1 MIARRAFILLSFLV
15 LALVGCGPRWVIRQ
29 QAQPN
34 PLNGVRKFNLEGIHW
49 EQLMVGGKSEA
60 EYLGGKD
67 ADQIK
72 SFQGDKAGFQDR
84 YVAQLL
90 SRAQGI
96 QLVPTPPGEPGQF
109 TIRATVNHFEP
120 GFYAYAAARDS
131 EVDIT
136 IQIVAQDGKLIDEI
150 TIHSRVASTMTSP
163 ASGGRMRTAGEDL
176 GNVTGKYLLK
186 RTGLEP
192 S

>member
-1 MIARRAFILLSFLV
+1 MLLSFLV

-29 QAQPN
+29 QASPN
-34 PLNGVRKFNLEGIHW
+34 PINGVRKFNLEGIHW

-60 EYLGGKD
+60 EYLAGKD

-72 SFQGDKAGFQDR
+72 SFQTDKAGFQDR
-84 YVAQLL
+84 FVAQLQ

-96 QLVPTPPGEPGQF
+96 QLMPTPPGEPGLF

-136 IQIVAQDGKLIDEI
+136 VQIVAQDGKLIDEI
-150 TIHSRVASTMTSP
+150 TIHSRIRATMTSP
-163 ASGGRMRTAGEDL
+163 ASGGRMRSAGEDL
-176 GNVTGKYLLK
+176 GNVTGKYLLN
-186 RTGLEP
+186 RTGLDT
-192 S
+192 

>member
-1 MIARRAFILLSFLV
+1 MIARRAFLLLSFLV

-29 QAQPN
+29 QASPN
-34 PLNGVRKFNLEGIHW
+34 PLNGVRKFNLEGTHW
-49 EQLMVGGKSEA
+49 ENLMVGGKSEP
-60 EYLGGKD
+60 EYLAGKD
-67 ADQIK
+67 AEQIA

-84 YVAQLL
+84 FIAQLL
-90 SRAQGI
+90 ARAQGI
-96 QLVPTPPGEPGQF
+96 QLVPTPPGEPGLF

-150 TIHSRVASTMTSP
+150 TIHSRVHASMTSP

-186 RTGLEP
+186 RTGLDT
-192 S
+192 

>member
-1 MIARRAFILLSFLV
+1 MIARRAFILLSLLV

-29 QAQPN
+29 QAAPN
-34 PLNGVRKFNLEGIHW
+34 PLTGVHKFNLEGMHW
-49 EQLMVGGKSEA
+49 EGLMVGGKSEA
-60 EYLGGKD
+60 DYLSGKD
-67 ADQIK
+67 ADQVK

-84 YVAQLL
+84 FVAQLL
-90 SRAQGI
+90 SRAQGL
-96 QLVPTPPGEPGQF
+96 QLVPTPPGEPGLF
-109 TIRATVNHFEP
+109 TVRATVNHFEP

-150 TIHSRVASTMTSP
+150 TIHSRIAATMTSP
-163 ASGGRMRTAGEDL
+163 ASGGRMRSAGEDL

-186 RTGLEP
+186 RTGLDT
-192 S
+192 

>member
-1 MIARRAFILLSFLV
+1 MIARRAFVLLSFLV

-29 QAQPN
+29 QATPN
-34 PLNGVRKFNLEGIHW
+34 PFVGARKFNLEGIHW
-49 EQLMVGGKSEA
+49 EQLMVGGKSEP
-60 EYLGGKD
+60 EYLSGKD
-67 ADQIK
+67 ADQVK

-84 YVAQLL
+84 FVAQLL

-96 QLVPTPPGEPGQF
+96 QLVPTPPGEPG
-109 TIRATVNHFEP
+109 TYTLRAIVNHFEP

-136 IQIVAQDGKLIDEI
+136 VQIVAQDGKLIDEI
-150 TIHSRVASTMTSP
+150 TIHSRIAATMTSP
-163 ASGGRMRTAGEDL
+163 ASGGRMRSAGEDL

-186 RTGLEP
+186 RTGLDT
-192 S
+192 

>member
-1 MIARRAFILLSFLV
+1 MIARRAFLLLTLLV
-15 LALVGCGPRWVIRQ
+15 LALAGCGPRWVIRT
-29 QAQPN
+29 QANPN
-34 PLNGVRKFNLEGIHW
+34 PLMGQRKFNLEGMHW
-49 EQLMVGGKSEA
+49 ENVRVGGKSEA

-67 ADQIK
+67 DKQRA
-72 SFQGDKAGFQDR
+72 SFQEDKAAFQER
-84 YVAQLL
+84 FIGGLT

-96 QLVPTPPGEPGQF
+96 GLVPAPPGEPGLY
-109 TIRATVNHFEP
+109 TLRASVTFFEP
-120 GFYAYAAARDS
+120 GYYAYVAAHDS

-136 IQIVAQDGKLIDEI
+136 IQIVAQDGKLIDEF
-150 TIHSRVASTMTSP
+150 TIHSRVAATMTSP

-186 RTGLEP
+186 RTGLD